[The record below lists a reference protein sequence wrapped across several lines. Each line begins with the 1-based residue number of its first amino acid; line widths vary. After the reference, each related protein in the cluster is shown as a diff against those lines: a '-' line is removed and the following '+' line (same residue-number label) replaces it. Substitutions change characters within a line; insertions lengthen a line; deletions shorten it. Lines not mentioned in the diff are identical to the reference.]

1 MARKPGRGTAKPK
14 AKRGGDGTEYL
25 VSSSSDRSYAGKAHQ
40 RAVQQG
46 RRRLVIRLAILAV
59 LIFIGAMW
67 GPDVWRMIRV
77 RGQITAEE
85 FEDVGDNIRD
95 GTERR
100 SSFDADEITR

>member
-1 MARKPGRGTAKPK
+1 MARRPGRGAGKSK
-14 AKRGGDGTEYL
+14 GKRGSGGTDYL
-25 VSSSSDRSYAGKAHQ
+25 VSSSSDRSYAGQAHQ
-40 RAVQQG
+40 RAVQRG

-67 GPDVWRMIRV
+67 GPDVWRMIRT

-95 GTERR
+95 GADRR
-100 SSFDADEITR
+100 STFDEDEISR

>member
-1 MARKPGRGTAKPK
+1 MRRKPDRGAAKQK
-14 AKRGGDGTEYL
+14 GKRGGGGTDYF

-40 RAVQQG
+40 RAVHQA

-59 LIFIGAMW
+59 LVFIGWMW

-85 FEDVGDNIRD
+85 FEDVGDSIRD

-100 SSFDADEITR
+100 STFDADEIAR

>member
-1 MARKPGRGTAKPK
+1 MRRKPDRGAAKTK
-14 AKRGGDGTEYL
+14 GKRGSGGTEYF

-59 LIFIGAMW
+59 LIFIGWMW

-77 RGQITAEE
+77 RGQVTAQE
-85 FEDVGDNIRD
+85 FEEVGDSIKDGRD
-95 GTERR
+95 RR
-100 SSFDADEITR
+100 GGVGLEEDGR